1 MCKKESR
8 RSADVSVIIPVYNSG
23 EEAYRAVN
31 SVARQTLLPQEV
43 ILIDDCSPQKQE
55 TEQWMQT
62 IKREFSSCFDV
73 TVIQQKTNEGPGSAR
88 NAGWD
93 KARCQY
99 IAFLDSDDVWHPQKL
114 ECQYRYMK
122 EHTQVWLSCHHMKVI
137 QDENAFDREMVS
149 TDSLKIVKIN
159 PIRYLFKHY
168 PKGGTPSVMIKNTD
182 KIRFQKGKRY
192 SEDYLVWLQYCF
204 THEAMLIDMC
214 LAASFKDFY
223 GAGGLSANLWRIE
236 KGELDTL
243 AVIRRMQYIGFPI
256 WIAASMFS
264 LLKFVRRVV
273 ITRDRQM
280 RKG

>member
-1 MCKKESR
+1 MLRC
-8 RSADVSVIIPVYNSG
+8 
-23 EEAYRAVN
+23 
-31 SVARQTLLPQEV
+31 
-43 ILIDDCSPQKQE
+43 DCDTAKL
-55 TEQWMQT
+55 
-62 IKREFSSCFDV
+62 
-73 TVIQQKTNEGPGSAR
+73 NEGPGSAR

-99 IAFLDSDDVWHPQKL
+99 IAFLDSD
-114 ECQYRYMK
+114 
-122 EHTQVWLSCHHMKVI
+122 
-137 QDENAFDREMVS
+137 
-149 TDSLKIVKIN
+149 
-159 PIRYLFKHY
+159 
-168 PKGGTPSVMIKNTD
+168 

-192 SEDYLVWLQYCF
+192 SENYLVWLQYCF
-204 THEAMLIDMC
+204 THEALLIDTC

-273 ITRDRQM
+273 ITRAR
-280 RKG
+280 

>member
-1 MCKKESR
+1 MDNKGLALR
-8 RSADVSVIIPVYNSG
+8 RADISVIMPVYNSG
-23 EEAYRAVN
+23 VEAYRGVKSIAN
-31 SVARQTLLPQEV
+31 QTLLPVEV
-43 ILIDDCSPQKQE
+43 ILIDDCSPKVEE
-55 TEQWMQT
+55 TRLWLSKIQDDFGDKFALKILYQT
-62 IKREFSSCFDV
+62 ENK
-73 TVIQQKTNEGPGSAR
+73 GPGCAR
-88 NAGWD
+88 NEGWD

-114 ECQYRYMK
+114 ECQFRYMK
-122 EHTQVWLSCHHMKVI
+122 EHPQVWLSCHHMKVI

-204 THEAMLIDMC
+204 TYEAVLIDMC

-243 AVIRRMQYIGFPI
+243 ATIRDMRYIGFLV
-256 WIAASMFS
+256 WLAASIFS
-264 LLKFVRRVV
+264 LAKFVRRV
-273 ITRDRQM
+273 IISELR
-280 RKG
+280 